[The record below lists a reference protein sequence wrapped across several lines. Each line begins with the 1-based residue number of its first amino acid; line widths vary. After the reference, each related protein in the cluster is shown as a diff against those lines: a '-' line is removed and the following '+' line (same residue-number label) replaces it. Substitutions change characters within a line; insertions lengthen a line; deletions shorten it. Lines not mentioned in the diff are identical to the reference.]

1 VLDVCWRSEEAWVT
15 LHKNAKTCPASRGLL
30 ARRVLEGGWSLAAA
44 AAAAGVSEPAARKW
58 VRRFGDEGEPGM
70 SDRSSAPK
78 RIPHKTAPE
87 RVDAILALRELRFTA
102 AEIAETLGM
111 AHSTVS
117 AVLKREG
124 KGRLPRLREE
134 PDNRYERAGAG
145 ELIHIDIKKLGRI
158 GNSGPGHRITG
169 RRGPGNRSR
178 GAGWEFV
185 HVCVDD
191 ATRLAY
197 VEVLPDER
205 ALTCVGFL
213 RRAVAH
219 FAAYGIRVQRLMTD
233 NGNPY
238 RSRPHALACH
248 TLGLKHL
255 RTEPYRPRTNGK
267 AERFIRTLLDGWAYR
282 NTYRSSSER
291 TAALPAFIDF
301 YNRRRAHRAIGNKPP
316 LTRLAELNNQ
326 PGAYT

>member
-1 VLDVCWRSEEAWVT
+1 MSDVCKRSEEARMT
-15 LHKNAKTCPASRGLL
+15 LHKNARTCPASRRLL
-30 ARRVLEGGWSLAAA
+30 AVRVLERGWSLRAAA
-44 AAAAGVSEPAARKW
+44 EAAGISEPAARKW
-58 VRRFGDEGEPGM
+58 LRRFREEGEQGLQ
-70 SDRSSAPK
+70 DRSSAP
-78 RIPHKTAPE
+78 RRVPNKTSGE
-87 RVDAILALRELRFTA
+87 RVEAIVALRELRFTA

-124 KGRLPRLREE
+124 KGRLPRIIEE
-134 PDNRYERAGAG
+134 PENRYERAAPG
-145 ELIHIDIKKLGRI
+145 ELIHIDVKKLGRI
-158 GNSGPGHRITG
+158 GAKGAGHRVTG
-169 RRGPGNRSR
+169 DRTRRSR

-197 VEVLPDER
+197 VEVLDDER

-219 FAAYGIRVQRLMTD
+219 FASYGIRVRRLMTD

-238 RSRPHALACH
+238 RSRPHALACRA
-248 TLGLKHL
+248 LGLKHL

-282 NTYRSSSER
+282 NSYRQAPNAPPRCPPSWTSTTAAAR
-291 TAALPAFIDF
+291 TARSAT
-301 YNRRRAHRAIGNKPP
+301 NHRS
-316 LTRLAELNNQ
+316 
-326 PGAYT
+326 PGSPS